1 MKLLAIIFN
10 FISPLLSKSLLN
22 FHIFHQFLITQTQ
35 CVYSV
40 MVLFY
45 PIKRVYT
52 KSNAYSCIRFMT
64 S

>member
-52 KSNAYSCIRFMT
+52 
-64 S
+64 